1 MISRMSCL
9 SCGDN
14 LRGLF
19 ATATAGL
26 TTADVMD
33 VEKTATM
40 GAGVLQPIANLKASW
55 SEGDAFLQA
64 DINASN
70 PDARFRSPATTNA
83 SEAFLN
89 FPV

>member
-1 MISRMSCL
+1 MSCL

-19 ATATAGL
+19 AMATADL
-26 TTADVMD
+26 TTVDVMD
-33 VEKTATM
+33 VDKTGAI
-40 GAGVLQPIANLKASW
+40 GAGVQQPIANLNASR
-55 SEGDAFLQA
+55 SEGDAFLHA

-70 PDARFRSPATTNA
+70 PDTRFRSPAATNA

-89 FPV
+89 FPA